1 MRGTAAD
8 GLAKNLRGLI
18 ARQSFLSARHH
29 ISPHCKEQPVSPDK
43 ERKLLSALLASRN
56 KSPTAASR
64 WIGRAVMW
72 VVSFVVVFYL
82 LQNFGAPEGA
92 QLAWTAGAFIGGVV
106 TGALGVIDAGREQWQ
121 VIKPHVD
128 FDAVQARIGE
138 L

>member
-1 MRGTAAD
+1 M
-8 GLAKNLRGLI
+8 
-18 ARQSFLSARHH
+18 
-29 ISPHCKEQPVSPDK
+29 SPDK

-56 KSPTAASR
+56 ASSRSASR

-72 VVSFVVVFYL
+72 IVSFVVVFYL
-82 LQNFGAPEGA
+82 LQNFGAPADA
-92 QLAWTAGAFIGGVV
+92 QLIWTAGAFIGGIA

-128 FDAVQARIGE
+128 FDAVQARIAE